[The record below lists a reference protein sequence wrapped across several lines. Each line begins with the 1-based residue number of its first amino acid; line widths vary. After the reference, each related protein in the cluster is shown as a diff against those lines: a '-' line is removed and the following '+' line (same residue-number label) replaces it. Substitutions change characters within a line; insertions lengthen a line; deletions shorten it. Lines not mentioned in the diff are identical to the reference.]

1 VKKHNLPR
9 VIMISIA
16 RYDWPAGWQDICL
29 RSIPGRN
36 ATFKATIQA
45 TRSAEVPLGKD
56 DTPAVVL
63 AELQADNLL
72 RLTPIPFT
80 RFARRH

>member
-1 VKKHNLPR
+1 
-9 VIMISIA
+9 
-16 RYDWPAGWQDICL
+16 
-29 RSIPGRN
+29 
-36 ATFKATIQA
+36 
-45 TRSAEVPLGKD
+45 VPLGKD

-80 RFARRH
+80 RFGQTRGY